1 MPGLGELFFQ
11 VRPGSPLPL
20 FHRRCISFLG
30 PLRGALQRPPHL
42 LKDTPDVSRVVMH
55 ACLSFDHPG
64 DSRERPEIGVESV
77 GLRSP
82 EEGFFHTLL
91 LHGIQTT
98 VSSRV
103 SRTPPG
109 AGPSLLP
116 RLEPSAHTLP
126 ADPQLSRYVRLSLPL
141 AKELRCLLPAVLK
154 LVEVPS
160 CSCGSVH
167 VDILHEQH
175 TGVNVLC
182 ENYVTILC
190 EIQ

>member
-1 MPGLGELFFQ
+1 
-11 VRPGSPLPL
+11 
-20 FHRRCISFLG
+20 
-30 PLRGALQRPPHL
+30 
-42 LKDTPDVSRVVMH
+42 
-55 ACLSFDHPG
+55 
-64 DSRERPEIGVESV
+64 V
-77 GLRSP
+77 GLRSL
-82 EEGFFHTLL
+82 EEGFFHPLL
-91 LHGIQTT
+91 LRGIQTT
-98 VSSRV
+98 VPSRA

-126 ADPQLSRYVRLSLPL
+126 ADPQLSRYARLSLPL

-167 VDILHEQH
+167 VDILRERNAD
-175 TGVNVLC
+175 VNILC
-182 ENYVTILC
+182 EKYVTVLC